1 MKVLVFDTETSGL
14 SKTKIINLSTIHLW
28 PFIVQFSYIIFDTD
42 TCSIAKMYDTIIKV
56 KPYNVISEESSKIH
70 GITNEIS
77 TNKGVDIQQVL
88 FDFCSDMN
96 EVDLIVAHNI
106 NFDLPLIKV
115 ELLRC
120 MQNNIDTNDT
130 IYTLLKDNFETILN
144 KKEKYCTMEN
154 SIDLCK
160 IERENSRGKYFK
172 FPTLTE
178 LHVYLFNVIPNNLHN
193 SLNDILIT
201 LRCFMKMKYDVDI
214 IEKNNI
220 IRNMILLLL

>member
-42 TCSIAKMYDTIIKV
+42 TCSIVKMYDNIIKL

-77 TNKGVDIQQVL
+77 LNKGVDIQEVL
-88 FDFCSDMN
+88 FEFCSDID
-96 EVDLIVAHNI
+96 EVDLMVAHNI

-120 MQNNIDTNDT
+120 MQNNIDTND
-130 IYTLLKDNFETILN
+130 IYQSLKDNFETILN

-154 SIDLCK
+154 SIHLCK
-160 IERENSRGKYFK
+160 IERENSRGKYLK
-172 FPTLTE
+172 FPTLSE
-178 LHVYLFNVIPNNLHN
+178 LHVYLFNVTPCNLHN

-201 LRCFMKMKYDVDI
+201 LRCYMKMKHDIDV
-214 IEKNNI
+214 IEKDNT
-220 IRNMILLLL
+220 IRYMILLLL

>member
-42 TCSIAKMYDTIIKV
+42 TCSIVKMYDNIIKL

-77 TNKGVDIQQVL
+77 LNKGVDIQEVL
-88 FDFCSDMN
+88 FEFCSDID
-96 EVDLIVAHNI
+96 EVDLMVAHNI

-120 MQNNIDTNDT
+120 MQNNIDTND
-130 IYTLLKDNFETILN
+130 IYQSLKDNFETILN

-154 SIDLCK
+154 SIHLCK
-160 IERENSRGKYFK
+160 IERENSRGKYLK

-178 LHVYLFNVIPNNLHN
+178 LHVYLFNVTPCNLHN

-201 LRCFMKMKYDVDI
+201 LRCYMKMKHDIDV
-214 IEKNNI
+214 IEKDNT
-220 IRNMILLLL
+220 IRYMILLLL